1 MKEIVLSLSDDLAS
15 NLKSLTEEERMKV
28 NQLIEDTLYPTGG
41 DQTVMAITL
50 LEKGFGVSLVSKLT
64 RLDESFL
71 HDLETGIKS
80 EGF

>member
-15 NLKSLTEEERMKV
+15 NLNSLTEEERMKV

-71 HDLETGIKS
+71 HDFETGIKS